1 MASLL
6 RAYGETKLGGK
17 VYTPRFI
24 VTKILDDVG
33 YRAPKILGKSIL
45 DPACGDG
52 NFLVE
57 VARRIIKHSPD
68 PARDLLH
75 LHGWDIDEEAI
86 TNCRQRLDALIHPL
100 RVDWNIRCQDSL
112 LQAPLSTYAPRAEN
126 VLALETPMSSESP
139 SPKKTKG
146 QLFDFIVG
154 NPPYIR
160 IQHLGAKE
168 RKYIQK
174 RYALCGHG
182 STDIFIA
189 FFELAARLLQP
200 DGQAG
205 LITPNSYFTTVAG
218 HKLREMLADIVCQI
232 TNYNHIQLFEGA
244 STYCAIT
251 VFGKRQHKQFRF
263 QRALSAQALR
273 TTFLPNSD
281 LRAKRFWTFDYRSK
295 GKRRLKDICR
305 IYTGLATLGD
315 KVYVVKKLEDLDDQ
329 YMKVAT
335 RLAGEQ
341 ILEKAIL
348 RPIIKGS
355 RYRRHEAPVEE
366 YIIFPYAIELGRASL
381 IAEEQIKRNF
391 PRTYAYLLQTKD
403 YLVKRDNGKIRIWY
417 EYGRT
422 QSLVTGFGKKII
434 FSPMSDKP
442 CFCVCS
448 DEQATFYSGYA
459 IKYTGDLY
467 ALAAKLNSAAMEDYI
482 RTIGRDFRNGW
493 KAYSKGIV
501 QEFMV

>member
-17 VYTPRFI
+17 VYTPAFI
-24 VTKILDDVG
+24 VRKILDDLG
-33 YRAPKILGKSIL
+33 YRGPAILGKSIL

-57 VARRIIKHSPD
+57 IARRIIQHSSNPKQ
-68 PARDLLH
+68 DLLC
-75 LHGWDIDEEAI
+75 LYGWDIDQQAI
-86 TNCRQRLDALIHPL
+86 ASCRQRLDALVHPL
-100 RVDWNIRCQDSL
+100 QVSWNIQSQDSL
-112 LQAPLSTYAPRAEN
+112 RQISLSADAPRAEN
-126 VLALETPMSSESP
+126 ALGLDLP
-139 SPKKTKG
+139 SARQSGRPC
-146 QLFDFIVG
+146 FDFVVG

-160 IQHLGAKE
+160 IQHLRAKE
-168 RKYIQK
+168 RHYIQK
-174 RYALCGHG
+174 HYALCGHG

-189 FFELAARLLQP
+189 FFELAASLLHP
-200 DGQAG
+200 AGKCG

-218 HKLREMLADIVCQI
+218 HALREMLAAVVCQI

-251 VFGKRQHKQFRF
+251 VFGKGQRRQFRF
-263 QRALSAQALR
+263 QRAFAPQQL
-273 TTFLPNSD
+273 TTTMLPNAE
-281 LRAKRFWTFDYRSK
+281 LRAKRFWTFDYRAR
-295 GKRRLKDICR
+295 GKHRLKDICR

-315 KVYVVKKLEDLDDQ
+315 KVYVVKRIEDLDDRH
-329 YMKVAT
+329 MKVAT

-341 ILEKAIL
+341 ILEKDIL
-348 RPIIKGS
+348 RPIVKGS
-355 RYRRHEAPVEE
+355 RYRQHDAPVTE
-366 YIIFPYAIELGRASL
+366 YIVFPYAIVGDKAAL
-381 IAEEQIKRNF
+381 IEEEQIKQTF
-391 PRTYAYLLQTKD
+391 PKTYAYLLQTKD
-403 YLVKRDNGKIRIWY
+403 YLVRRDNGKIRIWY

-448 DEQATFYSGYA
+448 NAQATFYSGYA

-467 ALAAKLNSAAMEDYI
+467 ALAARLNSAAMEEYI
-482 RTIGRDFRNGW
+482 RAVGRDFRNGW
-493 KAYSKGIV
+493 KAYNKTVV